1 MIDLPKDAEGHE
13 IPSDTTTRYD
23 ENGNEYEVYYYK
35 YSVRQTIPQR
45 KRQVVMMDCIVH
57 GVSDPYLTPPDSRG
71 QLEEDSNRVVEETDI
86 CMYFSESGTC
96 LNCAIRDTRGG
107 CSPKVLGH
115 ILDRIRKS
123 RGED

>member
-1 MIDLPKDAEGHE
+1 MPKDAEGHE
-13 IPSDTTTRYD
+13 IPLDTTTLYD

-45 KRQVVMMDCIVH
+45 KWQVVMMDCIVH
-57 GVSDPYLTPPDSRG
+57 DVSDLYLTPPDSWE
-71 QLEEDSNRVVEETDI
+71 QLEEDLNRAVEETNI

-107 CSPKVLGH
+107 CSPKVLEH
-115 ILDRIRKS
+115 ILDRIRELRSKTD
-123 RGED
+123 E